1 MFSIDVSAD
10 PRSEANRVADPN
22 ELIIGLLRQMV
33 DNQKKEIHLLEE
45 ISGHLTAAQ
54 KQRASE
60 LTAWK
65 EANPHLASSC
75 RSAAE
80 TLGKV
85 QTQFLQTLTED
96 IAFNEESLS
105 DSDFMLNEF
114 VDRFGPRLAHLNGVL
129 QVLSQLSA
137 NAPSSSD
144 SAK

>member
-10 PRSEANRVADPN
+10 PRSESNRVADPN

-33 DNQKKEIHLLEE
+33 ENQKREIHLLED

-54 KQRASE
+54 KQRQTE

-65 EANPHLASSC
+65 EANPHLAASC

-96 IAFNEESLS
+96 IAFNEDSLS

-137 NAPSSSD
+137 THPPQSET
-144 SAK
+144 AK